1 MVSGGIAL
9 VTGGAKRIGATI
21 VKRLAA
27 EGWDV
32 GIHYNTS
39 ATEAFALRDA
49 LIAQG
54 RRCVA
59 IKADLEKSAEA
70 LALVARCQEHF
81 GAPATALINN
91 ASLFEYDTLQAL
103 APEHLQKT
111 LNVNLVAPMLLA
123 QAFAKASGAE
133 GCIVNILDQ
142 KVRNL
147 NPDFFSY
154 TLSKVALA
162 GATGLL
168 ARGLAPVRVCGVA
181 PGSSLPSADETE
193 DEFLRARRA
202 TPLGRTST
210 PDDVADAVLFL
221 LRAKA
226 VTGEV
231 LTVDGGQHLTP
242 ADRDIMFLQRAL
254 THAKTPI

>member
-1 MVSGGIAL
+1 MTSGIAL
-9 VTGGAKRIGATI
+9 VTGGARRIGAAI

-27 EGWDV
+27 DGWDV
-32 GIHYNTS
+32 CIHYNNS
-39 ATEAFALRDA
+39 EAEAVELRDA

-59 IKADLEKSAEA
+59 LKADLRKSAEA
-70 LALVARCQEHF
+70 LALLAECEQRF
-81 GAPATALINN
+81 GGPATALVNN
-91 ASLFEYDTLQAL
+91 ASLFQYDTLQTL
-103 APEHLQKT
+103 APEHLQST
-111 LNVNLVAPMLLA
+111 LDINFVAPILLA

-133 GCIVNILDQ
+133 GCIVNLLDQ

-162 GATGLL
+162 SATELL
-168 ARGLAPVRVCGVA
+168 ARVLAPVRVCGVA

-221 LRAKA
+221 LRSKA
-226 VTGEV
+226 ITGEV
-231 LTVDGGQHLTP
+231 LTVDGGQHLLP

-254 THAKTPI
+254 THAKTAI

>member
-9 VTGGAKRIGATI
+9 VTGGARRIGATI
-21 VKRLAA
+21 VKKLAA

-32 GIHYNTS
+32 CIHYNTS
-39 ATEAFALRDA
+39 ATEVIELRDS

-54 RRCVA
+54 RRCIA
-59 IKADLEKSAEA
+59 IKADLENPAQA
-70 LALVARCQEHF
+70 LALVAQCEERF

-91 ASLFEYDTLQAL
+91 ASVFEYDTLQTL

-111 LNVNLVAPMLLA
+111 LNVNFIAPVLLS
-123 QAFAKASGAE
+123 QAFAKACGSD
-133 GCIVNILDQ
+133 GCIVNLLDQ
-142 KVRNL
+142 KVHNL

-162 GATGLL
+162 SATGLL
-168 ARGLAPVRVCGVA
+168 ARVLAPVRVCGVA

-193 DEFLRARRA
+193 AEFMRAHRA

-210 PDDVADAVLFL
+210 PEDVADAVLFL
-221 LRAKA
+221 LRAQA
-226 VTGEV
+226 ITGEV

>member
-9 VTGGAKRIGATI
+9 VTGGARRIGAAV

-32 GIHYNTS
+32 CIHYNTS
-39 ATEAFALRDA
+39 GSAAFELRDFV
-49 LIAQG
+49 IAQG

-59 IKADLEKSAEA
+59 LEADLAKSADA
-70 LALVARCQEHF
+70 LALVAECAQRF
-81 GAPATALINN
+81 GAPASALVNN
-91 ASLFEYDTLQAL
+91 ASLFEYDTAQSLTA
-103 APEHLQKT
+103 EHLRRT
-111 LNVNLVAPMLLA
+111 LDINFVAPVLLA
-123 QAFAKASGAE
+123 HAFARASGNE
-133 GCIVNILDQ
+133 GCIVNLLDQ

-154 TLSKVALA
+154 TLSKIALA
-162 GATGLL
+162 AATELL
-168 ARGLAPVRVCGVA
+168 ARALAPVRVCGVA

-210 PDDVADAVLFL
+210 PEDVADAVLFL
-221 LRAKA
+221 LRSSAI
-226 VTGEV
+226 TGEV
-231 LTVDGGQHLTP
+231 LTVDGGQHLLP
-242 ADRDIMFLQRAL
+242 AERDIMFLQRAL
-254 THAKTPI
+254 THAKTPV

>member
-1 MVSGGIAL
+1 MASGGIAL
-9 VTGGAKRIGATI
+9 VTGGARRIGAAI

-32 GIHYNTS
+32 CIHYNTS
-39 ATEAFALRDA
+39 ATEAVELRDA

-54 RRCVA
+54 RRCTVM
-59 IKADLEKSAEA
+59 KADLRKSAEA
-70 LALVARCQEHF
+70 LALVSKCERHF
-81 GAPATALINN
+81 GAPATALVNN
-91 ASLFEYDTLQAL
+91 ASLFEYDTLQTL

-111 LNVNLVAPMLLA
+111 LDINFVAPILLA
-123 QAFAKASGAE
+123 QAFAKASGGE
-133 GCIVNILDQ
+133 GCIVNLLDQ

-162 GATGLL
+162 SATELL
-168 ARGLAPVRVCGVA
+168 ARVLAPVRVCGVA

-210 PDDVADAVLFL
+210 PEDVADAVLFL
-221 LRAKA
+221 LRSKA

-231 LTVDGGQHLTP
+231 LTVDGGQHLLA

-254 THAKTPI
+254 THAKTAI